1 MTRRLS
7 PAERLASAEKDLLLE
22 DIADQ
27 SSWDRFLVEQAVF
40 HYGTRHDE
48 FSANC
53 LRDVLPELS
62 HGFLG
67 AAINGLRSAGV
78 IEHTGRVVPSTLGST
93 HGHRIS
99 VWRLSVKGRVIAEQ
113 RRSRAQ
119 QARRAA

>member
-1 MTRRLS
+1 MTRHLT

-27 SSWDRFLVEQAVF
+27 SSWDRLLVEQAVF

-48 FSANC
+48 WSAND
-53 LRDVLPELS
+53 LRDVLPELA

-67 AAINGLRSAGV
+67 AVINSLRTAGL

-99 VWRLSVKGRVIAEQ
+99 VWRMSVKGLVIAEQ
-113 RRSRAQ
+113 RRARASQ
-119 QARRAA
+119 RRAAA